1 VDVNCCEP
9 SGEVGGGGAADGAAA
24 GVAGVAGGLSRSA
37 ICDIISDIV
46 NDAVPTSRTADDT
59 PEVGVTVDGRLAV
72 VTIDRPAA
80 RNAIGLATIAALD
93 RALTEIEQ
101 GPAEVLVIRGAGERA
116 FVSGGDL
123 KELSGI
129 RDEAGAADMAKRMRR
144 LLDRVATFPLPVIAA
159 INGHA
164 LGGGAEIAVA
174 ADIRVAA
181 DDVQIGFTQV
191 RLAIMPAWGGAERL
205 AELVGRSQA
214 LLLIGTG
221 RRLNA
226 AEAERIGLVEVIAPR
241 DGFEATWRDLAASFG
256 ALPPGAG
263 RSIKQ
268 VISAARPNAHPGL
281 EADAVRRFAELWV
294 ADAHWTAAAQ
304 PAAPAGSSPALDPA
318 SK

>member
-1 VDVNCCEP
+1 M
-9 SGEVGGGGAADGAAA
+9 
-24 GVAGVAGGLSRSA
+24 
-37 ICDIISDIV
+37 ISDI
-46 NDAVPTSRTADDT
+46 ASSEAPTSEVAGEA
-59 PEVGVTVDGRLAV
+59 PEVGVAVEGRLAV
-72 VTIDRPAA
+72 VTINRPAA

-93 RALTEIEQ
+93 NALTQIEQ
-101 GPAEVLVIRGAGERA
+101 GPAEVLVICGAGERA

-123 KELSGI
+123 KELSAI

-181 DDVQIGFTQV
+181 ADVQIGFTQV

-214 LLLIGTG
+214 LLLIATG
-221 RRLNA
+221 RRLSA
-226 AEAERIGLVEVIAPR
+226 TEAERIGLVEVVAPR
-241 DGFEATWRDLAASFG
+241 HAFEAKWRDLAVAFA
-256 ALPPGAG
+256 ALPPGAA

-268 VISAARPNAHPGL
+268 VISAARPNAHPDL

-294 ADAHWTAAAQ
+294 GDEHWAATAART
-304 PAAPAGSSPALDPA
+304 
-318 SK
+318 

>member
-1 VDVNCCEP
+1 M
-9 SGEVGGGGAADGAAA
+9 
-24 GVAGVAGGLSRSA
+24 
-37 ICDIISDIV
+37 ISDIATP
-46 NDAVPTSRTADDT
+46 DAPTSAVAGEA
-59 PEVGVTVDGRLAV
+59 PEVGVATEGRLAL

-80 RNAIGLATIAALD
+80 RNAIGLATISALD
-93 RALTEIEQ
+93 SALTQIEQ

-123 KELSGI
+123 KELSSI
-129 RDEAGAADMAKRMRR
+129 RDEAGATDMAKRMRR

-164 LGGGAEIAVA
+164 LGGGAEVAVA

-191 RLAIMPAWGGAERL
+191 RLGIMPAWGGAERL
-205 AELVGRSQA
+205 TELVGRSQA

-221 RRLNA
+221 RRLSA
-226 AEAERIGLVEVIAPR
+226 ANAERIGLVEVVAPR
-241 DGFEATWRDLAASFG
+241 DAFETSWRDLAAAFA

-268 VISAARPNAHPGL
+268 VISAARPNAHPAL
-281 EADAVRRFAELWV
+281 EADAVRRFAELWMG
-294 ADAHWTAAAQ
+294 DEHWAAAATL
-304 PAAPAGSSPALDPA
+304 AAAVPSGPTSDAARA
-318 SK
+318 